1 MKIKEWIEKHAKEVL
16 IGVIVSVITT
26 GIIKGL
32 EWITEITPTAG
43 NSLWRF
49 FSNSFFSA
57 AARMTQTSLITFLF
71 SALIGV
77 AIVYVYVLLSK
88 ALGVTKK
95 AIVNAK
101 DILGDIDNPK
111 TRVSEERKK
120 ITTAAIKNE
129 AENIIKDAKKGRII
143 TIVGIVIFVLY
154 FAYIFLFN
162 LLPHGLW
169 TDYQRDLLKIAPYI
183 EQQDLDI
190 IKSNWV
196 CMQSKE
202 DYDNIYKRI
211 DAIKNEYD
219 LP

>member
-120 ITTAAIKNE
+120 ITTEAIKNE